1 MEQETTADGR
11 PLTVEEETA
20 DGRPPPTDNRPQP
33 EETAVGNLP
42 LTVNDQRSA
51 VGGQPSSEESGI
63 VRAAAVLA
71 AGNVVSRVLGL
82 AREMVKANLF
92 GTSPLLAAFQA
103 AAYVPTSLFD
113 LIIGGMVNSSLV
125 PVFSDYA
132 EKEKRDELW
141 QVLSMVLSA
150 ATLVLLGVIAIV
162 ELLAPQVAWLVGA
175 ANFAAADLSDFTI
188 TLIRM
193 TTPAVF
199 FLGIASILTGALY
212 ALKRFTLPAF
222 VGAAFNG
229 TIVIV
234 ALLNPADIRSLVWG
248 LLLGSLLQVL
258 LQLPA
263 LRDARLRWMLN
274 FRHPAIRRIIKLY
287 IPILAGL
294 VVNQLAIMLSYN
306 LAIRTGDQSLNYMNY
321 ATTLYQF
328 PLGLVVTALSIATL
342 PTLSRQAVNDL
353 TQFKQTLGDGLRLV
367 LALILPATT
376 GLFALAPVIIGL
388 LFEHGRFTA
397 LDTATTAL
405 VLRIYLFG
413 MPFAAADQM
422 LVFASYARKD
432 TWRPALVGF
441 ISILIYSLTALLL
454 LQPLGLL
461 SLMVADAVKHVVHT
475 FIMLWILRQQL
486 GEFEG
491 NPVLRSLVKSLAA
504 AILTGLAAFGAAQ
517 LAAGWAAPPAVA
529 RLGPVVAGGLAG
541 IATYTICV
549 FALNITETR
558 ALPRLFARR

>member
-1 MEQETTADGR
+1 MEQIPDPTT
-11 PLTVEEETA
+11 PE
-20 DGRPPPTDNRPQP
+20 PFPPTLRP
-33 EETAVGNLP
+33 
-42 LTVNDQRSA
+42 TVDPSA
-51 VGGQPSSEESGI
+51 EIPPAAGEISEENRGI

-71 AGNVVSRVLGL
+71 AGNVASRVLGL

-125 PVFSDYA
+125 PVFSDYTD
-132 EKEKRDELW
+132 KDKRDQLW
-141 QVLSMVLSA
+141 HVLSMVLSV

-162 ELLAPQVAWLVGA
+162 ELLAPQVAWMVGA
-175 ANFAAADLSDFTI
+175 LNFTEPELSELSVS
-188 TLIRM
+188 LIRL
-193 TTPAVF
+193 TTPAVL

-212 ALKRFTLPAF
+212 ALKRFTIPAF
-222 VGAAFNG
+222 IGAAFNG
-229 TIVIV
+229 TIVVV
-234 ALLNPADIRSLVWG
+234 ALLNPGEIRSLVWG

-263 LRDARLRWMLN
+263 LRDARLRWTLDLQ
-274 FRHPAIRRIIKLY
+274 HPAIRRIIRLY

-294 VVNQLAIMLSYN
+294 VVNQIAIMLSYN

-342 PTLSRQAVNDL
+342 PTLSRQAIGDL
-353 TQFKQTLGDGLRLV
+353 TAFKQTLGDGLRLV

-376 GLFALAPVIIGL
+376 GLFALAPFIVRL

-405 VLRIYLFG
+405 VLRVYLIG

-441 ISILIYSLTALLL
+441 ISIIIYSLTALILL
-454 LQPLGLL
+454 RPLGLL

-475 FIMLWILRQQL
+475 MIMLWILRRQL
-486 GEFEG
+486 GGLAG
-491 NPVLRSLVKSLAA
+491 NPVLRSSAKSLLAA
-504 AILTGLAAFGAAQ
+504 VLTGLAAFGAARLVDD
-517 LAAGWAAPPAVA
+517 LAAA
-529 RLGPVVAGGLAG
+529 PVVAQLAPVVVGGLAG
-541 IATYTICV
+541 IVAYTASV

-558 ALPRLFARR
+558 ALPRLLLRRR

>member
-1 MEQETTADGR
+1 MEQIPDPATTPDEATLVARPLTADGQK
-11 PLTVEEETA
+11 T
-20 DGRPPPTDNRPQP
+20 TD
-33 EETAVGNLP
+33 
-42 LTVNDQRSA
+42 D
-51 VGGQPSSEESGI
+51 SGI

-71 AGNVVSRVLGL
+71 AGNVASRVLGL
-82 AREMVKANLF
+82 AREIVKANLF
-92 GTSPLLAAFQA
+92 GTSPLLAAYQA

-125 PVFSDYA
+125 PVFSDYT
-132 EKEKRDELW
+132 ERERRDELW

-150 ATLVLLGVIAIV
+150 ATLVLLGVIAVV

-175 ANFAAADLSDFTI
+175 ANFAEPELSALSI
-188 TLIRM
+188 TLIRL
-193 TTPAVF
+193 TTPAVL

-212 ALKRFTLPAF
+212 ALKRFTIPAF
-222 VGAAFNG
+222 IGAAFNG

-234 ALLNPADIRSLVWG
+234 ALLNPGEIRALVWG
-248 LLLGSLLQVL
+248 LLLGSLLQVV

-263 LRDARLRWMLN
+263 LRDARLRWMLDL
-274 FRHPAIRRIIKLY
+274 RHPAIRRIIRLY

-342 PTLSRQAVNDL
+342 PTLSRQASDDL
-353 TQFKQTLGDGLRLV
+353 NGFKQTLGDGLRLV
-367 LALILPATT
+367 LALILPATL
-376 GLFALAPVIIGL
+376 GLFALAPFIIGL
-388 LFEHGRFTA
+388 LFEHGRFTP

-405 VLRIYLFG
+405 VLRVYLIG

-441 ISILIYSLTALLL
+441 ISIVIYCVTALVLL
-454 LQPLGLL
+454 RPLGLL

-475 FIMLWILRQQL
+475 LIMLWLLRRQL
-486 GEFEG
+486 GDLAG
-491 NPVLRSLVKSLAA
+491 NPVLRSATKSLVAAVLTGAA
-504 AILTGLAAFGAAQ
+504 AYGAAYLVTGLF
-517 LAAGWAAPPAVA
+517 AGPSASPLVPHLV
-529 RLGPVVAGGLAG
+529 PVVAGGVAGMLA
-541 IATYTICV
+541 YTAAV
-549 FALNITETR
+549 FALNISETR
-558 ALPRLFARR
+558 ALPRLLRRR

>member
-1 MEQETTADGR
+1 MEQIPDPTTPEGFPTIVPAPDDGVPEGRGGSQTR
-11 PLTVEEETA
+11 PY
-20 DGRPPPTDNRPQP
+20 DQTDAQPQDAENR
-33 EETAVGNLP
+33 
-42 LTVNDQRSA
+42 
-51 VGGQPSSEESGI
+51 GI

-71 AGNVVSRVLGL
+71 VGNVASRVLGL

-125 PVFSDYA
+125 PVFSDYTD
-132 EKEKRDELW
+132 KDKRDQLW
-141 QVLSMVLSA
+141 HVLSMVLSV

-162 ELLAPQVAWLVGA
+162 ELLAPQVAWMVGA
-175 ANFAAADLSDFTI
+175 LNFTEPELSELSVS
-188 TLIRM
+188 LIRL
-193 TTPAVF
+193 TTPAVL

-212 ALKRFTLPAF
+212 ALKRFTIPAF
-222 VGAAFNG
+222 IGAAFNG
-229 TIVIV
+229 TIVVV
-234 ALLNPADIRSLVWG
+234 ALLNPGEIRSLVWG

-263 LRDARLRWMLN
+263 LRDARLRWTLDLQ
-274 FRHPAIRRIIKLY
+274 HPAIRRIIRLY

-294 VVNQLAIMLSYN
+294 VVNQIAIMLSYN

-342 PTLSRQAVNDL
+342 PTLSRQAIGDL
-353 TQFKQTLGDGLRLV
+353 TAFKQTLGDGLRLV

-376 GLFALAPVIIGL
+376 GLFALAPFIVGL

-405 VLRIYLFG
+405 VLRIYLIG

-441 ISILIYSLTALLL
+441 ISIIIYSLTALILL
-454 LQPLGLL
+454 RPLGLL

-475 FIMLWILRQQL
+475 MIMLWILRRQL
-486 GEFEG
+486 GGLAG
-491 NPVLRSLVKSLAA
+491 NPVLRSSAKSLLAA
-504 AILTGLAAFGAAQ
+504 VLTGLAAFGAARLVDD
-517 LAAGWAAPPAVA
+517 LAAA
-529 RLGPVVAGGLAG
+529 PVVAQLAPVVVGGLAG
-541 IATYTICV
+541 IMAYTASV

-558 ALPRLFARR
+558 ALPRLLLRRR

>member
-1 MEQETTADGR
+1 MEQIPDPSTPEPFPPLVVDNPPDGSF
-11 PLTVEEETA
+11 EA
-20 DGRPPPTDNRPQP
+20 
-33 EETAVGNLP
+33 
-42 LTVNDQRSA
+42 
-51 VGGQPSSEESGI
+51 PSDRNESGENSSI
-63 VRAAAVLA
+63 VRAAAILA
-71 AGNVVSRVLGL
+71 AGNVASRIMGL
-82 AREMVKANLF
+82 AREIVKANLF
-92 GTSPLLAAFQA
+92 GSSPLLAAYQA

-132 EKEKRDELW
+132 ARERRDELW
-141 QVLSMVLSA
+141 QVVSMVLSA
-150 ATLVLLGVIAIV
+150 ATLILLAVVAVVLA
-162 ELLAPQVAWLVGA
+162 LAPQVAWLVGTV
-175 ANFAAADLSDFTI
+175 NFTEPELSTLSVS
-188 TLIRM
+188 LIRL
-193 TTPAVF
+193 TTPAVL

-229 TIVIV
+229 AIVIV
-234 ALLNPADIRSLVWG
+234 ALLNPEEIRGLVWG

-263 LRDARLRWMLN
+263 LRDAKLRWTLN
-274 FRHPAIRRIIKLY
+274 LQHPAIRRIIKLY

-342 PTLSRQAVNDL
+342 PTLSRQAAGDL
-353 TQFKQTLGDGLRLV
+353 IQFKQTLGDGLRLV

-376 GLFALAPVIIGL
+376 GLFALAPFIIGL

-405 VLRIYLFG
+405 VLRVYLLG

-441 ISILIYSLTALLL
+441 VSIIIYSITALLL
-454 LQPLGLL
+454 LGRLGLL

-475 FIMLWILRQQL
+475 IIMLWILRRQL
-486 GEFEG
+486 GNLAG
-491 NPVLRSLVKSLAA
+491 NPVLFSAIKSLAA
-504 AILTGLAAFGAAQ
+504 ALLTGLAAYGAA
-517 LAAGWAAPPAVA
+517 
-529 RLGPVVAGGLAG
+529 RLVAGQLDATPLVMRLSPVIAGGIVGVLA
-541 IATYTICV
+541 YTAAV

-558 ALPRLFARR
+558 ALPRLLLRRR

>member
-1 MEQETTADGR
+1 MEQIPDPSTPE
-11 PLTVEEETA
+11 PY
-20 DGRPPPTDNRPQP
+20 PPPLLDVIPDMSS
-33 EETAVGNLP
+33 EDLSGIA
-42 LTVNDQRSA
+42 DQN
-51 VGGQPSSEESGI
+51 GSEESGI

-71 AGNVVSRVLGL
+71 AGNVASRVLGL
-82 AREMVKANLF
+82 AREIVKANLF
-92 GTSPLLAAFQA
+92 GTSPLLAAYQA

-125 PVFSDYA
+125 PVFSDYTA
-132 EKEKRDELW
+132 REKRDELW
-141 QVLSMVLSA
+141 HVLSMVLSA
-150 ATLVLLGVIAIV
+150 ATIVLLLVIAVV

-175 ANFAAADLSDFTI
+175 LNFAEPELAALSVS
-188 TLIRM
+188 LIRM
-193 TTPAVF
+193 TTPAVL

-212 ALKRFTLPAF
+212 ALKRFTIPAF
-222 VGAAFNG
+222 IGAVFNG

-234 ALLNPADIRSLVWG
+234 ALLNPGEVRSLVWG

-263 LRDARLRWMLN
+263 LRDARLRWVLD
-274 FRHPAIRRIIKLY
+274 FKHPAIRRIIRLY

-342 PTLSRQAVNDL
+342 PTLSRQALGEL
-353 TQFKQTLGDGLRLV
+353 TQFKQTLADGLRLV

-376 GLFALAPVIIGL
+376 GLFALAPYIIGL

-397 LDTATTAL
+397 EDTATTAL
-405 VLRIYLFG
+405 VLRVYLIG

-422 LVFASYARKD
+422 LIFASYARKD

-441 ISILIYSLTALLL
+441 VSIIIYSITALLL
-454 LQPLGLL
+454 LGSLGLL

-475 FIMLWILRQQL
+475 LIMLWILRRQL
-486 GEFEG
+486 GDLGG
-491 NPVLRSLVKSLAA
+491 NPVIRSLLKSLLAALLTGAA
-504 AILTGLAAFGAAQ
+504 AYGAAWLVDQ
-517 LAAGWAAPPAVA
+517 FEGGPAVMSLA
-529 RLGPVVAGGLAG
+529 PVIAGGLGGLLA
-541 IATYTICV
+541 YTVSV
-549 FALNITETR
+549 FMLNITETR
-558 ALPRLFARR
+558 ALPRLLMRR

>member
-1 MEQETTADGR
+1 MEQIPDPSTPEPFPPLVVDNPPDGSF
-11 PLTVEEETA
+11 EA
-20 DGRPPPTDNRPQP
+20 
-33 EETAVGNLP
+33 
-42 LTVNDQRSA
+42 
-51 VGGQPSSEESGI
+51 PSDRNESGENSSI
-63 VRAAAVLA
+63 VRAAAILA
-71 AGNVVSRVLGL
+71 AGNVASRIMGL
-82 AREMVKANLF
+82 AREIVKANLF
-92 GTSPLLAAFQA
+92 GSSPLLAAYQA

-132 EKEKRDELW
+132 ARERRDELW
-141 QVLSMVLSA
+141 QVVSMVLSA
-150 ATLVLLGVIAIV
+150 ATLILLAVVAVVLT
-162 ELLAPQVAWLVGA
+162 LAPQVAWLVGTV
-175 ANFAAADLSDFTI
+175 NFTEPELSTLSVS
-188 TLIRM
+188 LIRL
-193 TTPAVF
+193 TTPAVL

-229 TIVIV
+229 AIVIV
-234 ALLNPADIRSLVWG
+234 ALLNPEEIRGLVWG

-263 LRDARLRWMLN
+263 LRDAKLRWTLN
-274 FRHPAIRRIIKLY
+274 LQHPAIRRIIKLY

-342 PTLSRQAVNDL
+342 PTLSRQAAGDL
-353 TQFKQTLGDGLRLV
+353 IQFKQTLGDGLRLV

-376 GLFALAPVIIGL
+376 GLFALAPFIIGL

-405 VLRIYLFG
+405 VLRVYLLG

-441 ISILIYSLTALLL
+441 VSIIIYSITALLL
-454 LQPLGLL
+454 LGRLGLL

-475 FIMLWILRQQL
+475 IIMLWILRRQL
-486 GEFEG
+486 GNLAG
-491 NPVLRSLVKSLAA
+491 NPVLFSAIKSLAA
-504 AILTGLAAFGAAQ
+504 ALLTGLAAYGAA
-517 LAAGWAAPPAVA
+517 
-529 RLGPVVAGGLAG
+529 RLVAGQLDATPLVMRLSPVIAGGIVGVLA
-541 IATYTICV
+541 YTAAV

-558 ALPRLFARR
+558 ALPRLLLRRR